1 MFPSRRATL
10 GGDVFRDEFSVSF
23 DGTDE
28 FIETTLN
35 GSTFDGNFTISAWIK
50 NVRNDAYRTIFG
62 HFVDENNFFS
72 LHLIRSS
79 AASADKMS
87 MQMNVGGTEKFVT
100 SSTNFFTED
109 KWFHVVFTQDDD
121 NNAQALYVDGVRDA
135 TQTHNVNFDMDGT
148 SFIGRKSESSDF
160 IYTGSIS
167 EVTIYNKSLSAS
179 EVKTI
184 YNGREPYNHKEGVCY
199 NNLVAWYRMGDGV
212 LDRFGITGDTNF
224 QNGVITDVL
233 NAKLGNDLVTNGDF
247 SNWTGDNPDNWTV
260 NNETSDNTISQSGN
274 AVRMV
279 FTTGALLEITQ
290 SILTVDKIYKVT
302 IDCTVFDSGSGFRVQ
317 SGNDSANRPVNIKST
332 SGLGTFVGYFKA
344 SHSNLRIIRNDAT
357 DVTFTNV
364 TCREVLGNTGIVR
377 NMTPTNIIGNTP

>member
-10 GGDVFRDEFSVSF
+10 GGDAFRDEFSVAF

-35 GSTFDGNFTISAWIK
+35 GSTFDGNFSISAWIK

-62 HFVDENNFFS
+62 HHVDANNFLS
-72 LHLIRSS
+72 LHLIKSS
-79 AASADKMS
+79 AGSADKIS
-87 MQMNVGGTEKFVT
+87 MQMNVGGSSKYVT
-100 SSTNFFTED
+100 GSTNFFTED
-109 KWFHVVFTQDDD
+109 KWFHVVFTQDKD

-135 TQTHNVNFDMDGT
+135 TETRNVNFDMDGT
-148 SFIGRKSESSDF
+148 SFIGRKSSSSNF

-184 YNGREPYNHKEGVCY
+184 YNGRDPYNHKEGVCS
-199 NNLVAWYRMGDGV
+199 NNLLAWYRMGDGA
-212 LDRFGITGDTNF
+212 LDRFGITGNTNY
-224 QNGVITDVL
+224 QNGVITDVV
-233 NAKLGNDLVTNGDF
+233 NAKLGNNLVTNGDF
-247 SNWTGDNPDNWTV
+247 SNWTSDTPDGWDV
-260 NNETSDNTISQSGN
+260 NGVSSDNTIHQVGN
-274 AVRMV
+274 AIRYNTTTSV
-279 FTTGALLEITQ
+279 FMEIKQ
-290 SILTVDKIYKVT
+290 NILTANKIYRVT
-302 IDCTVFDSGSGFRVQ
+302 VDCTAFVSGSGFRVQ
-317 SGNDSANRPVNIKST
+317 SGDDGVNRPLSIT
-332 SGLGTFVGYFKA
+332 SVGSFVGYFKA
-344 SHSNLRIIRNDAT
+344 TDNRFRIARNYIT

>member
-10 GGDVFRDEFSVSF
+10 GGDAFRDEFSVAF

-35 GSTFDGNFTISAWIK
+35 GSTFDGNFSISAWIK

-62 HFVDENNFFS
+62 HHVDANNFLS
-72 LHLIRSS
+72 LHLIKSS
-79 AASADKMS
+79 AGSADKIS
-87 MQMNVGGTEKFVT
+87 MQMNVGGSSKYVT
-100 SSTNFFTED
+100 GSTNFFTED

-148 SFIGRKSESSDF
+148 SFIGRKSSSSNF

-184 YNGREPYNHKEGVCY
+184 YNGRDPYNHKEGVCS
-199 NNLVAWYRMGDGV
+199 NNLLAWYRMGDGA
-212 LDRFGITGDTNF
+212 LDRFGITGNTNY
-224 QNGVITDVL
+224 QNGIITDVV

-247 SNWTGDNPDNWTV
+247 SSWTSDTPDSWDV
-260 NNETSDNTISQSGN
+260 NGVSSDNTIHQVGN
-274 AVRMV
+274 AIRYNTTTSV
-279 FTTGALLEITQ
+279 FMEIKQ
-290 SILTVDKIYKVT
+290 NILTANKIYRVT
-302 IDCTVFDSGSGFRVQ
+302 VDCTAFVSGSGFRVQ
-317 SGNDSANRPVNIKST
+317 SGDDGVNRPLSIT
-332 SGLGTFVGYFKA
+332 SVGSFVGYFKA
-344 SHSNLRIIRNDAT
+344 TDNRFRIARNNIT

>member
-28 FIETTLN
+28 FIELAGDFNHTNHAIVCWVQVNASSNNRFIFDYRDGDNDGIILNVNISGRISYQLNTSDVSYNVVLSTGVWHHIVATNDGSNNKIYLN
-35 GSTFDGNFTISAWIK
+35 G
-50 NVRNDAYRTIFG
+50 V
-62 HFVDENNFFS
+62 E
-72 LHLIRSS
+72 
-79 AASADKMS
+79 
-87 MQMNVGGTEKFVT
+87 VG
-100 SSTNFFTED
+100 
-109 KWFHVVFTQDDD
+109 
-121 NNAQALYVDGVRDA
+121 
-135 TQTHNVNFDMDGT
+135 
-148 SFIGRKSESSDF
+148 SSDSSGQ
-160 IYTGSIS
+160 TVDVSSSIAARIGARS
-167 EVTIYNKSLSAS
+167 HTSAIYNFNGSMSELTFYNKGLSAS

-184 YNGREPYNHKEGVCY
+184 YNGREPYNHKEGVCSS
-199 NNLVAWYRMGDGV
+199 NLVAWYRMGDGA
-212 LDRFGITGDTNF
+212 LDRFGITGDTNY
-224 QNGVITDVL
+224 QNGVITDVI

-260 NNETSDNTISQSGN
+260 NNETSDNTISQLGN

-279 FTTGALLEITQ
+279 FTTGDLLEITQ

-302 IDCTVFDSGSGFRVQ
+302 IDCTAFDSGSGFRVQ

-344 SHSNLRIIRNDAT
+344 SHSNLRIIRNGAT